1 MKIGFFCNEYPPRPH
16 GGIGTFVHMLAQA
29 LLIEGHVITVAQW
42 GKQARTDWL
51 EGVRVVTLQES
62 ATPHLAWLLN
72 RLRLWRW
79 LRAEARAGRIEVFE
93 IPEYQG
99 CLPFPL
105 RACPVAVRLHLAES
119 HIRSIMGGAR
129 GKAYW
134 LEKATLYWHRNWIGV
149 SRYILDETRRFFA
162 LEPRRGTVIHNPA
175 PLIDANKLPV
185 LEARPAKYVVYVG
198 SVSERKGALLLA
210 EAMREV
216 FAADSGVHLVYVGP
230 ETEYRGL
237 PISAAILRILAGYEK
252 RVVLV
257 GRVPHEQALAWV
269 RYATILVLDSKV
281 EAFPI
286 VVLEAMAVNTPVICA
301 KCGPGPELV
310 DNDVNGIL
318 VNSDSKNDLVV
329 ALNSLLD
336 NPRLREQFGALA
348 KRKVEERFSISLC
361 VESSLEY
368 YKVLKSTKDIEVFK
382 GEDYE

>member
-99 CLPFPL
+99 CLPIPL

-237 PISAAILRILAGYEK
+237 PISAAIRGILEGHADRIA
-252 RVVLV
+252 LV

-269 RYATILVLDSKV
+269 RDACVLAFVSRIESFGLVAT
-281 EAFPI
+281 
-286 VVLEAMAVNTPVICA
+286 EAMSLGVPVICA
-301 KCGPGPELV
+301 ASGPGPELV
-310 DNDVNGIL
+310 EDGVSGIL
-318 VNSDSKNDLVV
+318 IDPDSTAELEQAILKLLNKPLRAAALGDAGRRKVMNDFTLK
-329 ALNSLLD
+329 ACTTKTLDYYQHLLD
-336 NPRLREQFGALA
+336 GNNG
-348 KRKVEERFSISLC
+348 
-361 VESSLEY
+361 Y
-368 YKVLKSTKDIEVFK
+368 
-382 GEDYE
+382 